1 MKAFCFSIVVS
12 VLFHT
17 LSAVKF
23 EESVNSGNKTRILL
37 GGLFAVH
44 EKNNVECGVLR
55 RSSVVKVESMAYA
68 IRSIN
73 QREDI
78 LPDAVLEFDIRDT
91 CESTNIALE
100 EVVEMMDFNTNS
112 ESSSKPGVSGLI
124 GATQTDTSIAIARL
138 GRLFQ
143 IPQISFSATASILSD
158 KSRFDYFFRTIP
170 SDILQARAMADLIM
184 YFNWTYIIV
193 INSDDTYGRDGVSGL
208 MNELNTNS
216 SSSICIV
223 SDPKVTEL
231 SVHGNN
237 NYNRVIDY
245 ILQEWVANASV
256 VVLFS
261 QFSTALNLL
270 EAVKVSPK
278 RDQLRSLTWIAG
290 DSWATRIAD
299 PSIGRL
305 VRGMI
310 GTTPSVYPVTE
321 FNSYLESL
329 HPNNYSA
336 NPWFAEYW
344 EEVFNCSLN
353 SSQPMKMC
361 DNSQRLVTHD
371 IQEDVNDVSNVINAV
386 YAYAHAMHDMM
397 QDNCSPPH
405 NNTPCSNI
413 LNKRFAKYVINGD
426 LLRDYL
432 KNVSFNSS
440 SNHETKFDEWGD
452 VEGEYTVVNM
462 NTSRNFKHVG
472 LWNSLDKLQ
481 IIASVQWFTENNEVP
496 VSICSLPCD
505 VGHHPVLVPETT
517 HCCWTCDKCIGTN
530 TVSNGSMCIECP
542 RGMSPDEQGGECLTN
557 PIIFLTWENPWAILI
572 MLGSGLGLTLTAFV
586 AIIFIRFNTAKVI
599 KATSRE
605 LCAILFIGIIAC
617 YILPFFYLAK
627 PSVVI
632 CTFRRMG
639 IGLVFSICFSP
650 MLLRANR
657 IYRVFHDA
665 PQTPRFAGPL
675 YQVLFSCCFI
685 AGAVLISIVW
695 LVVEKPGIQ
704 YTYDSLTTELRCG
717 ESPYIGLAV
726 TLLYNFA
733 LLGFSTY
740 FAFLSR
746 KIPAKFNETKF
757 LGITLYSV
765 CMIWLTTI
773 PTYFATVRFGVVY
786 QTTSLLMAVL
796 LSATTTLA
804 CLLLPKAVIVL
815 WYLWMEKRHHSV
827 KYNSQIMETETT
839 SNGTL

>member
-1 MKAFCFSIVVS
+1 MI
-12 VLFHT
+12 
-17 LSAVKF
+17 
-23 EESVNSGNKTRILL
+23 
-37 GGLFAVH
+37 
-44 EKNNVECGVLR
+44 
-55 RSSVVKVESMAYA
+55 KVESMAYA

-73 QREDI
+73 RREDI

-100 EVVEMMDFNTNS
+100 EVVEMMDFYTNS

-124 GATQTDTSIAIARL
+124 GATQTDTSLAVARL

-143 IPQISFSATASILSD
+143 IPQISYSATASILSD
-158 KSRFDYFFRTIP
+158 KSRFNYFFRTIP
-170 SDILQARAMADLIM
+170 SDTLQARAMADLIKH
-184 YFNWTYIIV
+184 FNWTYIIV
-193 INSDDTYGRDGVSGL
+193 VNSDDTYGRDGVSGL

-223 SDPKVTEL
+223 SDPKITEL
-231 SVHGNN
+231 SVHGEND
-237 NYNRVIDY
+237 YNRLIDY

-270 EAVKVSPK
+270 EAVRDSPK
-278 RDQLRSLTWIAG
+278 GDRLRSLTWVAG

-299 PSIGRL
+299 PRIGM
-305 VRGMI
+305 VVKGMI
-310 GTTPSVYPVTE
+310 GTTPKVYPVNE

-329 HPNNYSA
+329 HPGNYSA
-336 NPWFAEYW
+336 NPWFSEYW
-344 EEVFNCSLN
+344 EDVFNCSLN
-353 SSQPMKMC
+353 SSLLKNTC
-361 DNSQRLVTHD
+361 DSSLRLVASD
-371 IQEDVNDVSNVINAV
+371 IQEDVSDVSNVVDTV
-386 YAYAHAMHDMM
+386 YAYAHAIHNMM
-397 QDNCSPPH
+397 EDSCPLAN

-413 LNKRFAKYVINGD
+413 LKKRFARYVIDGE
-426 LLRDYL
+426 LLRGYL
-432 KNVSFNSS
+432 KNVSFNASS
-440 SNHETKFDEWGD
+440 SHDVHFDEWGD
-452 VEGEYTVVNM
+452 VDGEYTIVNM
-462 NTSRNFKHVG
+462 DTVSTFRHVG
-472 LWNSLDKLQ
+472 KWNSLDMLQ
-481 IIASVQWFTENNEVP
+481 ICGSIRWSNKNNEVP

-505 VGHHPVLVPETT
+505 VGHHPVLVPQRT
-517 HCCWTCDKCIGTN
+517 HCCWTCDQCIGAN
-530 TVSNGSMCIECP
+530 TVSNGTMCIECP
-542 RGMSPDEQGGECLTN
+542 TGMSPDDHNGECLNN
-557 PIIFLTWENPWAILI
+557 PVIYLTWENPWAILI
-572 MLGSGLGLTLTAFV
+572 MLGSCLGLMLTAFV
-586 AIIFIRFNTAKVI
+586 AAVFIRFNSAKVI
-599 KATSRE
+599 KASSRE
-605 LCAILFIGIIAC
+605 LCAMLFIGIIAC

-627 PSVVI
+627 PSAVI
-632 CTFRRMG
+632 CTFRRVG
-639 IGLVFSICFSP
+639 IGLVFSVCFSP

-675 YQVLFSCCFI
+675 YQVLFSCSFI

-695 LVVEKPGIQ
+695 LIVEKPGIV
-704 YTYDSLTTELRCG
+704 YTYDTRTTELRCG

-746 KIPAKFNETKF
+746 TIPAKFNETKF

-765 CMIWLTTI
+765 CVIWLATI
-773 PTYFATVRFGVVY
+773 PTYFATIRFGVVY

-796 LSATTTLA
+796 LSATTALA

-815 WYLWMEKRHHSV
+815 WYLWMEKRDHSDQQ
-827 KYNSQIMETETT
+827 YSYRIETETT